1 MLIFRDR
8 LFQIVDSF
16 FKQDEHGTGMPN
28 VSVTEDLRIST
39 QINQALGGRWTDGKL
54 VNSTSS
60 IKP

>member
-28 VSVTEDLRIST
+28 VSVTENLRIST
-39 QINQALGGRWTDGKL
+39 QINQALGGR
-54 VNSTSS
+54 
-60 IKP
+60 